1 MEIVRKSEL
10 EEVDLHK
17 NSYLLVSMTVY
28 FLQAFQLL
36 DVDGDGMVSPR
47 DIRTLIH
54 RVGGKMSE
62 GEAMKLINKVK
73 KIKMTSWG

>member
-1 MEIVRKSEL
+1 
-10 EEVDLHK
+10 
-17 NSYLLVSMTVY
+17 MTVY

-36 DVDGDGMVSPR
+36 DVDGDGVVSPR